1 MKSRHTSFVIFA
13 LAGALVLISL
23 SRVSVRAQTP
33 ADDDAKI
40 WAGVY
45 TSEQAARGKNIYEAY
60 CTRCHGLNLLGGRQG
75 GVGGPALKDT
85 NFWVS
90 WERQP
95 LSALYGKIQRTMPAD
110 SPASL
115 REDDY
120 TDVTAYMLAEN
131 AFPSGKANLPA
142 NGLDA
147 IRIAR
152 RPGEASEVPDFSLV
166 QVVGCLTARPDHRWV
181 LTQAS
186 EPALT
191 RDEAASAAELAE
203 SVQRPA
209 GTTTLALIGAGQF
222 KAEAMAGRRVEA
234 RGLLNK
240 DAEQARL
247 DLLSLKSVGPACSN

>member
-1 MKSRHTSFVIFA
+1 MKSRHTSLVMFA
-13 LAGALVLISL
+13 LAATLVLITL
-23 SRVSVRAQTP
+23 SRVSVRAQAP

-40 WAGVY
+40 WSGVY
-45 TSEQAARGKNIYEAY
+45 SSEQAERGKNIYEAY

-75 GVGGPALKDT
+75 GVGGPALKDS

-95 LSALYGKIQRTMPAD
+95 LSTLYGKIQRTMPAD

-120 TDVTAYMLAEN
+120 TDVMAYVLSEN
-131 AFPSGKANLPA
+131 AFPSGKTSLPA
-142 NGLDA
+142 SGLDA

-166 QVVGCLTARPDHRWV
+166 QVIGCLTPRPDQQWA
-181 LTQAS
+181 LTRAS
-186 EPALT
+186 DPALT
-191 RDEAASAAELAE
+191 RDEEPSPAMLSEAAK
-203 SVQRPA
+203 RPA
-209 GTTTLALIGAGQF
+209 GTATVALIGAAPF
-222 KAEAMAGRRVEA
+222 KAATLAGQRVEA

-240 DAEQARL
+240 DAREGRL
-247 DLLSLKSVGPACSN
+247 DLLSLKSVGTACSN